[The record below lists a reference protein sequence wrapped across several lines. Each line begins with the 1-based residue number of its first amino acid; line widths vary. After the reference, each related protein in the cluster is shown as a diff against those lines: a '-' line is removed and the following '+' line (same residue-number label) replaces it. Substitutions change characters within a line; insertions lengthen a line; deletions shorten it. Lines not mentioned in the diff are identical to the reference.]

1 LLYKAKFM
9 SGVALKHQGSNDI
22 TVVKNIRNYS
32 NDPFV
37 KKKVT
42 NALALIKKHGLP
54 KAKKKNK

>member
-1 LLYKAKFM
+1 M